1 MEEKSIFEMILNKEI
16 DSEIIYEDDEIFAIH
31 DINPVAPI
39 HVLIIPKKKIKT
51 INDVTQEDTA
61 LIGKLV
67 ITAKNLAKSLGIDES
82 GYRLLWNT
90 NKDAMQTVFPYSS
103 TSYWWNNV
111 EGNLMSFEKEIP
123 SNVEVVNILGINDKN
138 LKYIKSVFPNVL
150 INVRGN
156 TIFIEGQDKD
166 AKEIMRIF
174 DEMVM
179 MHDNGQ
185 NIEETDIA
193 ILSDIKDIQNHGEK
207 KISSISIIENKS
219 IKVKNIN
226 QYKYMD
232 LIQNSTVTFGIGP
245 AGTGKTFLAVAAAVK
260 MYSEHKI
267 KKIVL
272 TRPAVEA
279 GERLGYLP
287 GDLSQKIDPYLVPL
301 FDSLEYFFG
310 NEVLAYLIEKRNI
323 EIVPL
328 AYMRGRTLSNAC
340 IILDEAQNATMSQIK
355 MFLTRLGENSKIIIT
370 GDESQIDLYSKDNSG
385 LKKTR
390 KILSK
395 IDEITVMEFQN
406 TDIVR
411 NPIVSKI
418 LEIFPDK

>member
-1 MEEKSIFEMILNKEI
+1 
-16 DSEIIYEDDEIFAIH
+16 
-31 DINPVAPI
+31 
-39 HVLIIPKKKIKT
+39 
-51 INDVTQEDTA
+51 
-61 LIGKLV
+61 
-67 ITAKNLAKSLGIDES
+67 
-82 GYRLLWNT
+82 
-90 NKDAMQTVFPYSS
+90 
-103 TSYWWNNV
+103 
-111 EGNLMSFEKEIP
+111 MSFEKEIP

-138 LKYIKSVFPNVL
+138 LKYIKSVFPEVK

-156 TIFIEGQDKD
+156 TIYIDGKSKE
-166 AKEIMRIF
+166 AKEVIRIF
-174 DEMVM
+174 DEMLM
-179 MHDNGQ
+179 MNDNNE
-185 NIEETDIA
+185 NIEETDVA
-193 ILSDIKDIQNHGEK
+193 LLSNIKNGKSEEGK
-207 KISSISIIENKS
+207 KISSISIIENKT

-226 QYKYMD
+226 QFKYMD
-232 LIQNSTVTFGIGP
+232 MIQDSTITFGIGP
-245 AGTGKTFLAVAAAVK
+245 AGTGKTFLAVASAVK
-260 MYSEHKI
+260 LYSEQKI

-310 NEVLAYLIEKRNI
+310 NENLAYLIEKRNI

-328 AYMRGRTLSNAC
+328 AYMRGRTLNNAC
-340 IILDEAQNATMSQIK
+340 IILDEAQNATNSQIK

-370 GDESQIDLYSKDNSG
+370 GDESQIDLYSKENSG
-385 LKKTR
+385 LRKTR

-395 IDEITVMEFQN
+395 IEEISVMEFQN